1 MASARDRRH
10 PRVRLQPAI
19 LTGGAIL
26 LTLIGLLFLGIVAEQ
41 GKMERLA
48 ADSQDRMVPL
58 ILERQRAVVNLERL
72 KQSGAIVLS
81 ADDPRRRR
89 EALLAAQALAFHP
102 TFQFDPALKRQVTDA
117 YAVIRQ
123 VSSAKARRLES
134 AHAPPPAGEEERLAE
149 AWAQTLV
156 ELNMVGD
163 RLLVDVTELT
173 AGRLGQIQE
182 RTRLVSQVIQ
192 FAFVAV
198 LAIFIAAGLLIRRHV
213 VRPLLFAADGLR
225 RIGEG
230 ERDIRLP
237 GARTQELD
245 SILNAVVRLGTQAE
259 ELRLT
264 RDRAEAAS
272 QAKASFLANMS
283 HEIRTPMNAVI
294 GLSHLALKTDL
305 TPRQRDYVLKIS
317 QSGQHLLGIINDIL
331 DFSKIEAGKLSVE
344 RTGFHLDKVL
354 GTLADLIAEK
364 AAAKGLEL
372 IFDVAQNVP
381 SDLIGDPLRIGQ
393 ILVNYANNAVKFTE
407 RGEIAIIVRLVEETG
422 SDLLVRFEVRDT
434 GIGLSDDQ
442 KNQLFQSFQQADAST
457 TRKYGGTGL
466 GLAISKR
473 LAELMGGAVGVDSA
487 PGRGSCFWFTAR
499 LGRDKPRRV
508 LLPRPDLRGLRCLVV
523 DDNENARVV
532 LTDMLSAMS
541 FTTEA
546 VDSGAAAIQ
555 ATRRAAR
562 EGRPFRVVLLDW
574 QMPGMDGLETSA
586 GLAALELELAPHHI
600 MVTSYGREEVL
611 KGAENT
617 AIEEVLFKPVNP
629 SALFDGIMRVLGAD
643 EAPAGVPPSP
653 AGAQNPHDAAA
664 LSRLRGARVLLAE
677 DNDLNQQVA
686 CELLGDA
693 GLVVEVAENGAI
705 AVDMVQAAPYDLV
718 LMDMQM
724 PVMDGIAATL
734 EIRRLGFGALPIVAM
749 TANAMQADRDRC
761 LDAGMND
768 YLAKPIDPEALWAT
782 LLAWIVPRPGLGAE
796 SSAPLPAPN
805 QAVEEEGELPVGVP
819 GLDTVTGLSRVLGKR
834 RLYLDLLRKFTAG
847 QRGAT
852 AAIRAA
858 LDAGDLATAERH
870 AHTLKGTAGNIGAH
884 PVQDAAERLEAVI
897 REARPRPEIDLRLSA
912 LEPPLGALLAHLDA
926 ALAPAGGSA
935 PSGTGTAMVDSDEL
949 FALCD
954 RLRQLLLDS
963 DPDAEEALTVN
974 AGLLRAA
981 FPDRFEAIAGQ
992 IRNFDFDEA
1001 AAALDAALAERGAA
1015 AEG

>member
-26 LTLIGLLFLGIVAEQ
+26 LVLIGLLFLGIVAEQ

-117 YAVIRQ
+117 YSVIRQ
-123 VSSAKARRLES
+123 VSSAKAHRLES
-134 AHAPPPAGEEERLAE
+134 AAAGDAPVPAEEERLAE
-149 AWAQTLV
+149 TWAQTLV
-156 ELNMVGD
+156 ELNTVGD

-182 RTRLVSQVIQ
+182 RTRLVSRVIQ

-407 RGEIAIIVRLVEETG
+407 RGEIAIIVRLEEEVG

-434 GIGLSDDQ
+434 GIGLNDDQ

-473 LAELMGGAVGVDSA
+473 LAELMGGSVGVDSV
-487 PGRGSCFWFTAR
+487 PGQGSCFWFTAR

-541 FTTEA
+541 FTAEA
-546 VDSGAAAIQ
+546 VESGPAAIQ
-555 ATRRAAR
+555 AARFAAR

-586 GLAALELELAPHHI
+586 GLAALELDQAPHHI

-611 KGAENT
+611 RGAENT

-643 EAPAGVPPSP
+643 EQAADIHPVP
-653 AGAQNPHDAAA
+653 AAA
-664 LSRLRGARVLLAE
+664 PIADLSRLRGARILLAE

-693 GLVVEVAENGAI
+693 GLTVEIAENGAI
-705 AVDMVQAAPYDLV
+705 AVDMVQAAHYDLV

-724 PVMDGIAATL
+724 PVMDGIAATR
-734 EIRRLGFGALPIVAM
+734 EIRRLDFTGLPIVAM
-749 TANAMQADRDRC
+749 TANAMQADRERC

-768 YLAKPIDPEALWAT
+768 YLAKPIDPDALWAT
-782 LLAWIVPRPGLGAE
+782 LLVWVTPRPGLGAE
-796 SSAPLPAPN
+796 APAPLPVP
-805 QAVEEEGELPVGVP
+805 AVEEPGDLPTGVP
-819 GLDTVTGLSRVLGKR
+819 GLDTAIGLSRVLGKK

-847 QRGAT
+847 QRGVVT
-852 AAIRAA
+852 AIRTA
-858 LDAGDLATAERH
+858 LDAGDLAAAERY

-884 PVQDAAERLEAVI
+884 PVQDAAEQLEAVI
-897 REARPRPEIDLRLSA
+897 RDARPRPEIDARLAA

-926 ALAPAGGSA
+926 ALASNGDTA
-935 PSGTGTAMVDSDEL
+935 PSVAPPAAVDAAAL
-949 FALCD
+949 RALCG

-963 DPDAEEALTVN
+963 DPDAEEVLTAN
-974 AGLLRAA
+974 ADLLQAA
-981 FPDRFEAIAGQ
+981 FPDRFETIAGQ

-1001 AAALDAALAERGAA
+1001 AATLDAASIDRGVTAQS
-1015 AEG
+1015 

>member
-19 LTGGAIL
+19 LTCGAIL
-26 LTLIGLLFLGIVAEQ
+26 LALIGLLFLGIVGEQ

-72 KQSGAIVLS
+72 KQSGAIVLFT
-81 ADDPRRRR
+81 DDPRRRR
-89 EALLAAQALAFHP
+89 ESLLAAQALAFHP
-102 TFQFDPALKRQVTDA
+102 TFQFDPSLKRQVTDA
-117 YAVIRQ
+117 YSVIRQ
-123 VSSAKARRLES
+123 ISSAKARRAEGT
-134 AHAPPPAGEEERLAE
+134 AAGDAPPNAEEDRLAE
-149 AWAQTLV
+149 KWTQTLV
-156 ELNMVGD
+156 ELNTVGD

-237 GARTQELD
+237 RARTQELD
-245 SILNAVVRLGTQAE
+245 SILNAVVRLGTQTE

-407 RGEIAIIVRLVEETG
+407 RGEIAIIVRLEEEAG

-434 GIGLSDDQ
+434 GIGLSDEQ
-442 KNQLFQSFQQADAST
+442 KNQLFRSFQQADAST

-473 LAELMGGAVGVDSA
+473 LAELMGGSVGVDSA

-541 FTTEA
+541 FTAEA
-546 VDSGAAAIQ
+546 VDSGPAAIQ
-555 ATRRAAR
+555 AARFAAR

-586 GLAALELELAPHHI
+586 GLAALELPQAPHHI

-611 KGAENT
+611 KGAEST

-643 EAPAGVPPSP
+643 EEITDALPATV
-653 AGAQNPHDAAA
+653 AAD
-664 LSRLRGARVLLAE
+664 LSRLHGARILLAE

-705 AVDMVQAAPYDLV
+705 AVDMVQAAHYDLV

-724 PVMDGIAATL
+724 PVMDGVAATL
-734 EIRRLGFGALPIVAM
+734 EIRRLGFADLPIVAM
-749 TANAMQADRDRC
+749 TANAMQSDRERC

-768 YLAKPIDPEALWAT
+768 YLAKPIDPDALWAT
-782 LLAWIVPRPGLGAE
+782 LLTWIAARPGLGAE
-796 SSAPLPAPN
+796 APASRPAPVVEDVGDLPA
-805 QAVEEEGELPVGVP
+805 GVP
-819 GLDTVTGLSRVLGKR
+819 GLDTATGLSRVLGKK
-834 RLYLDLLRKFTAG
+834 RLYLDLLRKFAAG
-847 QRGAT
+847 QRGVAT
-852 AAIRAA
+852 AIREA
-858 LDAGDLATAERH
+858 LDEGDLATAERH

-884 PVQDAAERLEAVI
+884 PVQDAATDLETVI
-897 REARPRPEIDLRLSA
+897 RDARPRAEIDARLAA
-912 LEPPLGALLAHLDA
+912 LEPPLGALLAHLEA
-926 ALAPAGGSA
+926 ALPPTGAAAASTDRPAA
-935 PSGTGTAMVDSDEL
+935 VDAD
-949 FALCD
+949 ALLAVCGQ
-954 RLRQLLLDS
+954 LRQLLLDS
-963 DPDAEEALTVN
+963 DPDAEEALAAN
-974 AGLLRAA
+974 ADLLRAA

-1001 AAALDAALAERGAA
+1001 ASALDAALTDRGMTAQA
-1015 AEG
+1015 

>member
-26 LTLIGLLFLGIVAEQ
+26 LVLIGLLFLGIVAEQ

-117 YAVIRQ
+117 YSVIRQ
-123 VSSAKARRLES
+123 VSSAKAHRLES
-134 AHAPPPAGEEERLAE
+134 AAAGDAPVPAEEERLAE
-149 AWAQTLV
+149 TWAQTLV
-156 ELNMVGD
+156 ELNTVGD

-182 RTRLVSQVIQ
+182 RTRLVSRVIQ

-407 RGEIAIIVRLVEETG
+407 RGEIAIIVRLEEEVG

-434 GIGLSDDQ
+434 GIGLNDDQ

-473 LAELMGGAVGVDSA
+473 LAELMGGSVGVDSV
-487 PGRGSCFWFTAR
+487 PGQGSCFWFTAR

-541 FTTEA
+541 FTAEA
-546 VDSGAAAIQ
+546 VESGPAAIQ
-555 ATRRAAR
+555 AARFAAR

-586 GLAALELELAPHHI
+586 GLAALELDQAPHHI

-611 KGAENT
+611 RGAENT

-643 EAPAGVPPSP
+643 EQAADIHPVPT
-653 AGAQNPHDAAA
+653 AASA
-664 LSRLRGARVLLAE
+664 DLSRLRGARILLAE

-693 GLVVEVAENGAI
+693 GLTVEIAENGAI
-705 AVDMVQAAPYDLV
+705 AVDMVQAAHYDLV

-724 PVMDGIAATL
+724 PVMDGIAATR
-734 EIRRLGFGALPIVAM
+734 EIRRLDFTGLPIVAM
-749 TANAMQADRDRC
+749 TANAMQADRERC

-768 YLAKPIDPEALWAT
+768 YLAKPIDPDALWAT
-782 LLAWIVPRPGLGAE
+782 LLVWVTPRPGLGAE
-796 SSAPLPAPN
+796 APAPLPVP
-805 QAVEEEGELPVGVP
+805 AVEEPGDLPTGVP
-819 GLDTVTGLSRVLGKR
+819 GLDTAIGLSRVLGKK

-847 QRGAT
+847 QRGVVT
-852 AAIRAA
+852 AIRTA
-858 LDAGDLATAERH
+858 LDAGDLAAAERY

-884 PVQDAAERLEAVI
+884 PVQDAAEQLEAVI
-897 REARPRPEIDLRLSA
+897 RDARPRPEIDARLAA

-926 ALAPAGGSA
+926 ALASNGDTA
-935 PSGTGTAMVDSDEL
+935 PSVAPPAAVDAAAL
-949 FALCD
+949 RALCG

-963 DPDAEEALTVN
+963 DPDAEEVLTAN
-974 AGLLRAA
+974 ADLLQAA
-981 FPDRFEAIAGQ
+981 FPDRFETIAGQ

-1001 AAALDAALAERGAA
+1001 AATLDAASIDRGVTAQS
-1015 AEG
+1015 

>member
-26 LTLIGLLFLGIVAEQ
+26 LALIGLLFLGIVAEQ

-102 TFQFDPALKRQVTDA
+102 TFQFDPVLKRQVTDA
-117 YAVIRQ
+117 YSVIRQ

-134 AHAPPPAGEEERLAE
+134 APAGDAAAPAEEEHLAE
-149 AWAQTLV
+149 KWAQTLV
-156 ELNMVGD
+156 ELNTVGD

-237 GARTQELD
+237 GARTEELD
-245 SILNAVVRLGTQAE
+245 SILDAVVRLGTQAE

-407 RGEIAIIVRLVEETG
+407 RGEIAIIVRLEEEAG
-422 SDLLVRFEVRDT
+422 SDLLIRFEVRDT
-434 GIGLSDDQ
+434 GIGLNDDQ

-487 PGRGSCFWFTAR
+487 PGRGSSFWFTAR
-499 LGRDKPRRV
+499 LGRDRPRRV

-541 FTTEA
+541 FTAEA
-546 VDSGAAAIQ
+546 VESGPAAIQ
-555 ATRRAAR
+555 AARFAAR

-586 GLAALELELAPHHI
+586 GLAALELDQAPHHI

-643 EAPAGVPPSP
+643 EQTTDAPP
-653 AGAQNPHDAAA
+653 ATTAAA
-664 LSRLRGARVLLAE
+664 DLSRLRGARILLAE

-693 GLVVEVAENGAI
+693 GLAVEVAENGAI
-705 AVDMVQAAPYDLV
+705 AVDMVQAARYDLV

-724 PVMDGIAATL
+724 PVMDGVAATL
-734 EIRRLGFGALPIVAM
+734 EIRRLGFADLPIVAM
-749 TANAMQADRDRC
+749 TANAMQADRERC

-768 YLAKPIDPEALWAT
+768 YLAKPIDPDALWAT
-782 LLAWIVPRPGLGAE
+782 LLTWIAPRPGLGAE
-796 SSAPLPAPN
+796 APVSPPAPAVEDVGDLPAS
-805 QAVEEEGELPVGVP
+805 VP
-819 GLDTVTGLSRVLGKR
+819 GLDTVTGLSRVLGKK
-834 RLYLDLLRKFTAG
+834 RLYLDLLRKFAAG
-847 QRGAT
+847 QRAVVT
-852 AAIRAA
+852 AIRDA
-858 LDAGDLATAERH
+858 LDSGDLAAAERY

-884 PVQDAAERLEAVI
+884 PVQDAATDLEAVI
-897 REARPRPEIDLRLSA
+897 RDARPRPEIDARLAA
-912 LEPPLGALLAHLDA
+912 LEPPLGALLAHLEA
-926 ALAPAGGSA
+926 ALTPTGAAA
-935 PSGTGTAMVDSDEL
+935 PSAAPPSVVDAD
-949 FALCD
+949 ALLAVCGQ
-954 RLRQLLLDS
+954 LRQLLHDS
-963 DPDAEEALTVN
+963 DPDAEEVLAAN
-974 AGLLRAA
+974 ADLLRAA

-1001 AAALDAALAERGAA
+1001 AAALDAALTDRGMTAKA
-1015 AEG
+1015 